1 MNQTSKFSPSRR
13 KLLIAGAGGTVAL
26 GIFGAAS
33 WGQLSNYRATW
44 VERVVRENLPGI
56 DLDGASLQ
64 TFIKDILASERML
77 RKEVKVTV
85 FADRFVPWLPA
96 HISKARNG
104 LEGLERYVLT
114 EYLIGSNFF
123 RVPDPKRET
132 IVYSGM
138 MVACRNPFIYMDAAF
153 GNASG

>member
-1 MNQTSKFSPSRR
+1 MNRTSKFSSSRR
-13 KLLIAGAGGTVAL
+13 KLLIVGAGGTVAL

-33 WGQLSNYRATW
+33 WGQLSNYRASW

-64 TFIKDILASERML
+64 TFVKDILASERMQ

-138 MVACRNPFIYMDAAF
+138 IVACRNPFTYMDAV
-153 GNASG
+153 SG